1 MVVFNNRHYHEKYN
15 YINRSICMHLD
26 SRTFCPFYPIEGWMK
41 EPISNTF
48 VTLYVLMF
56 FVLILNLTKT
66 TKIEK

>member
-1 MVVFNNRHYHEKYN
+1 MKNTLALIVLIACIWIPELSAR
-15 YINRSICMHLD
+15 
-26 SRTFCPFYPIEGWMK
+26 FYPIEGWMK

>member
-1 MVVFNNRHYHEKYN
+1 MKNTLALIVLIACIWIPEL
-15 YINRSICMHLD
+15 SAQ
-26 SRTFCPFYPIEGWMK
+26 FYPIEGWMK

-56 FVLILNLTKT
+56 FVLILNFTKT

>member
-1 MVVFNNRHYHEKYN
+1 MKNTPALITLFTCIWIPEL
-15 YINRSICMHLD
+15 SAQ
-26 SRTFCPFYPIEGWMK
+26 FYPIEGWMK

-56 FVLILNLTKT
+56 FVLMLNFAKA